1 MKPIVKELDLNL
13 VDIGGGTQ
21 MRLELDEPTIARYVA
36 AIESGKD
43 VGSLVVFFD
52 GKTNWLA
59 DGFHRYHA
67 AANRLDIIK
76 FSCEVHSGTR
86 RDAILYACKA
96 NLDHG
101 LFPSLEDRKE
111 AVRTLLRDE
120 EWGQW
125 SDRAIADQCGVDHKT
140 VGKVR
145 KESTGEIPQST
156 AVAGHKP
163 RKTKAGRTIDT
174 ANIGTNQPAKKP
186 EPAEFEGFGESP
198 KPAPRNNEPSKG
210 GNDPDFDAPQMK
222 DPNGRVIPDD
232 LVVEV
237 FNEAD
242 CFADWQASIQTIRKE
257 AKAIKDTRL
266 GARIL
271 QALDVSLKDAWHQL
285 KHATPY
291 CVCPL
296 CEGKGPKKCGCK
308 GAGWLNK
315 EQYEALPEDKR

>member
-1 MKPIVKELDLNL
+1 MPEPTMQQLDINL
-13 VDIGGGTQ
+13 IDIRGGTQ
-21 MRLELDEPTIARYVA
+21 ARAEIDEPTVA
-36 AIESGKD
+36 DYTDAMEAGD
-43 VGSLVVFFD
+43 TFPPLVVFHD
-52 GKTNWLA
+52 GKTHWLA
-59 DGFHRYHA
+59 DGFHRYWA
-67 AANRLDIIK
+67 YTRRDTIK
-76 FSCEVHSGTR
+76 VPVEIHNGTR
-86 RDAILYACKA
+86 REAILYACQA
-96 NLDHG
+96 NARHG
-101 LFPSLEDRKE
+101 LRRTNADKRE
-111 AVRTLLRDE
+111 AVVMMLHDE
-120 EWGQW
+120 EWSQW
-125 SDRAIADQCGVDHKT
+125 SDRAIAEHIGVDHKT

-156 AVAGHKP
+156 AVAAPKP

-186 EPAEFEGFGESP
+186 EPDEFDGFGESP
-198 KPAPRNNEPSKG
+198 KPAPGNNEPSKG
-210 GNDPDFDAPQMK
+210 GDDPDFDAPQMK
-222 DPNGRVIPDD
+222 DPNGRVIPDE

-271 QALDVSLKDAWHQL
+271 QALDVSLKDAWQQL

-296 CEGKGPKKCGCK
+296 CEGKAPKKCGCK
-308 GAGWLNK
+308 GAGWINK